1 MLSVVTL
8 VCKEEAGML
17 TPVTTPMTTPK
28 KLEFFDNVF
37 EPKLSKL
44 SDEEEEVGGDK
55 VMEVFEDHESEDR
68 LDQLLMDEELSDV
81 HITAL
86 ALSTES
92 MQQQEVN
99 GKQQEVNGK
108 QQQEVNH
115 HRQKSTRN
123 NERYNPINIS
133 INIFLISIGG
143 ITNNEYQEVI
153 TDCQEIVCSL
163 CDLLHSRCTK
173 ILNIRAKVI
182 N

>member
-99 GKQQEVNGK
+99 NKQQEVNGKQQEVNGK

-123 NERYNPINIS
+123 NER
-133 INIFLISIGG
+133 
-143 ITNNEYQEVI
+143 
-153 TDCQEIVCSL
+153 
-163 CDLLHSRCTK
+163 
-173 ILNIRAKVI
+173 
-182 N
+182 